1 MNTKYFALAALAL
14 PINLMAQTTKV
25 DFEDAAGYKSVGV
38 YDTWEESPFRTG
50 ELKGN
55 AAVIDNF
62 LPTTNDNGDVVN
74 DSKKIVGVQR
84 SRFGSNTF
92 GVRVDLKTPF
102 DLTPEYVYVHVK
114 MYKPLEGRV
123 MLVGLG
129 KRPDRAGQS
138 NDVEQVWVYSSNSTV
153 ANQWFDAVF
162 PIKACNG
169 VQIHSLVIVPDVN
182 SPQEMT
188 SDYAA
193 YIDDIEVNNSAKPRI
208 KVASYYGL
216 NYDKET
222 AVDKPERYVKAIT
235 LQPNG
240 ATKQS
245 ISVGSVNPQLIY
257 RDVTD
262 HAFTAKAGQTVTPS
276 IDYQGGGW
284 MNGFVYLDKGD
295 DGQFEASFDESTH
308 KATKG
313 CDLVSYYYLEMVED
327 KSGYKYDGTAL
338 SGNDRNNLSTPA
350 FTLPSDLQLGFYRMR
365 YKVDWGNLDP
375 AGRNTTTNSIKSNG
389 GFIVDTRLN
398 VHTDKVSLSA
408 ASRNGFITL
417 EDGTELVS
425 YQTDFGKA
433 VKIKATPANGFEI
446 DSLVISHG
454 YNLTGNQYN
463 KYGTKQY
470 DEYIVRASDFN
481 ADGTFTIPA
490 RIIDGEVSI
499 DGQFR
504 STTGITNNQVD
515 AKKLNFK
522 IAAEKLYL
530 SAAQPTHVLLVDDQ
544 GRVIFNDMVNGKRTL
559 RLHKGVYVLNDEKIL
574 VD

>member
-92 GVRVDLKTPF
+92 GVRVDLNTPF
-102 DLTPEYVYVHVK
+102 DLTPEYIYVHVK

-245 ISVGSVNPQLIY
+245 ISVGSVSPQLIY

-295 DGQFEASFDESTH
+295 DGQFNASFDESTH

-313 CDLVSYYYLEMVED
+313 CDLVSYYYLEMVENQ
-327 KSGYKYDGTAL
+327 SGYKYDGTAL

-350 FTLPSDLQLGFYRMR
+350 FTLPSDLQPGFYRMR

-398 VHTDKVSLSA
+398 VHTDKVNLSA

-504 STTGITNNQVD
+504 STTGITNNQAD

-530 SAAQPTHVLLVDDQ
+530 STTQPTHVLLVDDQ

>member
-92 GVRVDLKTPF
+92 GVRVDLNTPF
-102 DLTPEYVYVHVK
+102 DLTPEYIYVHVK

-193 YIDDIEVNNSAKPRI
+193 YIDDIEVNNSAEPRI

-245 ISVGSVNPQLIY
+245 ISVGSVSPQLIY

-295 DGQFEASFDESTH
+295 DGQFNASFDESTH

-338 SGNDRNNLSTPA
+338 SGDNRNNLSTPA
-350 FTLPSDLQLGFYRMR
+350 FTLPSDLQPGFYRMR

-504 STTGITNNQVD
+504 STTGIINNQAD

-530 SAAQPTHVLLVDDQ
+530 STTQPTHVLLVDDQ

>member
-92 GVRVDLKTPF
+92 GVRVDLNTPF
-102 DLTPEYVYVHVK
+102 DLTPEYIYVHVK
-114 MYKPLEGRV
+114 MYKPIEGRV

-245 ISVGSVNPQLIY
+245 ISVGSVSPQLIY

-295 DGQFEASFDESTH
+295 DGQFNASFDESTH

-350 FTLPSDLQLGFYRMR
+350 FTLPSDLQPGFYRMR

-504 STTGITNNQVD
+504 STTGITNNQAD

-530 SAAQPTHVLLVDDQ
+530 STTQPTHVLLVDDQ

>member
-14 PINLMAQTTKV
+14 PMNLMAQTTKV

-92 GVRVDLKTPF
+92 GVRVDLNTPF
-102 DLTPEYVYVHVK
+102 DLTPEYIYVHVK

-193 YIDDIEVNNSAKPRI
+193 YIDDIEVNNSAEPRI

-235 LQPNG
+235 LQPKG
-240 ATKQS
+240 AMMQS
-245 ISVGSVNPQLIY
+245 ISVGSVSPQLIY

-295 DGQFEASFDESTH
+295 DGQFNASFDESTH

-338 SGNDRNNLSTPA
+338 SDNDRNNLSTPA
-350 FTLPSDLQLGFYRMR
+350 FTLPSDLQPGFYRMR

-504 STTGITNNQVD
+504 STTGITNNQAD

-530 SAAQPTHVLLVDDQ
+530 STTQPTHVLLVDDQ

>member
-92 GVRVDLKTPF
+92 GVRVDLNTPF
-102 DLTPEYVYVHVK
+102 DLTPEYIYVHVK

-169 VQIHSLVIVPDVN
+169 VQIHSLVVVPDVN

-245 ISVGSVNPQLIY
+245 ISVGSVSPQLIY

-295 DGQFEASFDESTH
+295 DGQFDASFDESTH

-313 CDLVSYYYLEMVED
+313 CDLVSYYYLEMVENQ
-327 KSGYKYDGTAL
+327 SGYKYDGTAL

-350 FTLPSDLQLGFYRMR
+350 FTLPSDLQPGFYRMR

-504 STTGITNNQVD
+504 SITGITNNQAD

-530 SAAQPTHVLLVDDQ
+530 STTQPSHVLLVDDQ

>member
-92 GVRVDLKTPF
+92 GVRVDLNTPF
-102 DLTPEYVYVHVK
+102 DLTPEYIYVHVK

-193 YIDDIEVNNSAKPRI
+193 YIDDIEVNNNAKPRI

-245 ISVGSVNPQLIY
+245 ISVGSVSPQLIY

-295 DGQFEASFDESTH
+295 DGQFNASFDESTH

-350 FTLPSDLQLGFYRMR
+350 FTLPSDLQPGFYRMR

-470 DEYIVRASDFN
+470 DEYTVRASDFN

-504 STTGITNNQVD
+504 STTGITNNQAD
-515 AKKLNFK
+515 TKKLNFK

-530 SAAQPTHVLLVDDQ
+530 STTQPTHVLLVDDQ
-544 GRVIFNDMVNGKRTL
+544 GRVIFNDMVNGKCTL

>member
-92 GVRVDLKTPF
+92 GVRVDLNTPF
-102 DLTPEYVYVHVK
+102 DLTPEYIYVHVK

-193 YIDDIEVNNSAKPRI
+193 YIDDIEVNKSAKPRI

-245 ISVGSVNPQLIY
+245 ISVGSVSPQLIY

-284 MNGFVYLDKGD
+284 MNGFVYIDKGD
-295 DGQFEASFDESTH
+295 DGQFNASFDESTH

-338 SGNDRNNLSTPA
+338 SDNDRNNLSTPA
-350 FTLPSDLQLGFYRMR
+350 FTLPSDLQPGFYRMR

-530 SAAQPTHVLLVDDQ
+530 STTQPTHVLLVDDQ

>member
-14 PINLMAQTTKV
+14 PMNLMAQTTKV

-169 VQIHSLVIVPDVN
+169 VQIHSLVVVPDVN

-193 YIDDIEVNNSAKPRI
+193 YIDDIEVNNSAEPRI

-295 DGQFEASFDESTH
+295 DGQFDASFDESTH

-313 CDLVSYYYLEMVED
+313 CDLVSYYYLEMVENQ
-327 KSGYKYDGTAL
+327 SGYKYDGTAL

-350 FTLPSDLQLGFYRMR
+350 FTLPSDLQPGFYRMR

-504 STTGITNNQVD
+504 STTGITNNQAD

-530 SAAQPTHVLLVDDQ
+530 STTQLTHVLLVDDQ

>member
-92 GVRVDLKTPF
+92 GVRVDLNTPF

-169 VQIHSLVIVPDVN
+169 VQIHSLVVVPDVN

-245 ISVGSVNPQLIY
+245 ISVGSVSPQLIY

-295 DGQFEASFDESTH
+295 DGQFDASFDESTH

-313 CDLVSYYYLEMVED
+313 CDLVSYYYLEMVENQ
-327 KSGYKYDGTAL
+327 SGYKYDGTAL

-350 FTLPSDLQLGFYRMR
+350 FTLPSDLQPGFYRMR

-389 GFIVDTRLN
+389 GFIVDTHLN

-504 STTGITNNQVD
+504 STTGITNNQAD

-530 SAAQPTHVLLVDDQ
+530 STTQPTHVLLVDDQ

>member
-92 GVRVDLKTPF
+92 GVRVDLNTPF

-245 ISVGSVNPQLIY
+245 ISVGSVSPQLIY

-295 DGQFEASFDESTH
+295 DGQFNASFDESTH

-350 FTLPSDLQLGFYRMR
+350 FTLPSDLQPGFYRMR

-504 STTGITNNQVD
+504 STTGITNNQAD

-530 SAAQPTHVLLVDDQ
+530 STTQPTHVLLVDDQ

-559 RLHKGVYVLNDEKIL
+559 RLNKGVYVLNDEKIL

>member
-92 GVRVDLKTPF
+92 GVRVDLNTPF

-245 ISVGSVNPQLIY
+245 ISVGSVSPQLIY

-295 DGQFEASFDESTH
+295 DGQFDASFDESTH

-350 FTLPSDLQLGFYRMR
+350 FTLPSDLQPGFYRMR

-504 STTGITNNQVD
+504 STTGITNNQAD

-530 SAAQPTHVLLVDDQ
+530 STTQPTHVLLVDDQ

>member
-74 DSKKIVGVQR
+74 DSKKFVGVQR

-92 GVRVDLKTPF
+92 GVRVDLNTPF
-102 DLTPEYVYVHVK
+102 DLTPEYIYVHVK

-245 ISVGSVNPQLIY
+245 ISVGSVSPQLIY

-295 DGQFEASFDESTH
+295 DGQFDASFDESTH

-338 SGNDRNNLSTPA
+338 SDNDRNNLSTPA
-350 FTLPSDLQLGFYRMR
+350 FTLPSDLQPGFYRMR

-504 STTGITNNQVD
+504 STTGITNNQAD

-530 SAAQPTHVLLVDDQ
+530 STTQPTHVLLVDDQ

>member
-92 GVRVDLKTPF
+92 GVRVDLNTPF

-193 YIDDIEVNNSAKPRI
+193 YIDDIEVNNSAEPRI

-245 ISVGSVNPQLIY
+245 ISVGSVSPQLIY

-295 DGQFEASFDESTH
+295 DGQFDASFDESTH

-350 FTLPSDLQLGFYRMR
+350 FTLPSDLQPGFYRMR

-504 STTGITNNQVD
+504 STTGIINNQAD

-530 SAAQPTHVLLVDDQ
+530 STTQPSHVLLVDDQ

>member
-92 GVRVDLKTPF
+92 GVRVDLNTPF
-102 DLTPEYVYVHVK
+102 DLTPEYIYVHVK

-245 ISVGSVNPQLIY
+245 ISVGSVSPQLIY

-295 DGQFEASFDESTH
+295 DGQFNASFDESTH

-338 SGNDRNNLSTPA
+338 SDNDRNNLSTPA
-350 FTLPSDLQLGFYRMR
+350 FTLPSDLQPGFYRMR

-504 STTGITNNQVD
+504 STTGITNNQAD

-530 SAAQPTHVLLVDDQ
+530 STTQPTHVLLVDDQ

>member
-14 PINLMAQTTKV
+14 PMNLMAQTTKV

-92 GVRVDLKTPF
+92 GVRVDLNTPF

-169 VQIHSLVIVPDVN
+169 VQIHSLVVVPDVN

-245 ISVGSVNPQLIY
+245 ISVGSVSPQLIY

-295 DGQFEASFDESTH
+295 DGQFDASFDESTH
-308 KATKG
+308 KATEG
-313 CDLVSYYYLEMVED
+313 CDLVSYYYLEMVENQ
-327 KSGYKYDGTAL
+327 SGYKYDGTAL

-350 FTLPSDLQLGFYRMR
+350 FTLPSDLQPGFYRMR

-504 STTGITNNQVD
+504 STTGITNNQAD

-530 SAAQPTHVLLVDDQ
+530 STTQPTHVLLVDDQ

>member
-92 GVRVDLKTPF
+92 GVRVDLNTPF
-102 DLTPEYVYVHVK
+102 DLTPEYIYVHVK

-245 ISVGSVNPQLIY
+245 ISVGSVSPQLIY

-295 DGQFEASFDESTH
+295 DGQFNASFDESTH

-327 KSGYKYDGTAL
+327 QSGYKYDGTAL
-338 SGNDRNNLSTPA
+338 SGNNRNNLSTPA
-350 FTLPSDLQLGFYRMR
+350 FTLPSDLQPGFYRMR

-470 DEYIVRASDFN
+470 DEYTVRASDFN

-504 STTGITNNQVD
+504 STTGITNNQAD

-530 SAAQPTHVLLVDDQ
+530 STTQPTHVLLVDDQ

>member
-92 GVRVDLKTPF
+92 GVRVDLNTPF

-222 AVDKPERYVKAIT
+222 AVDKPERYVRAIT

-245 ISVGSVNPQLIY
+245 ISVGSVSPQLIY

-350 FTLPSDLQLGFYRMR
+350 FTLPSDLQPGFYRMR

-504 STTGITNNQVD
+504 STTGITNNQAD

-530 SAAQPTHVLLVDDQ
+530 STTQPSHVLLVDDQ

>member
-92 GVRVDLKTPF
+92 GVRVDLNTPF

-245 ISVGSVNPQLIY
+245 ISVGSVSPQLIY

-295 DGQFEASFDESTH
+295 DGQFNASFDESTH

-350 FTLPSDLQLGFYRMR
+350 FTLPSDLQPGFYRMR

-504 STTGITNNQVD
+504 STTGITNNQAD

-530 SAAQPTHVLLVDDQ
+530 STTQPTHVLLVDDQ

>member
-92 GVRVDLKTPF
+92 GVRVDLNTPF

-245 ISVGSVNPQLIY
+245 ISVGSVSPQLIY

-295 DGQFEASFDESTH
+295 DGQFDASFDESTH

-350 FTLPSDLQLGFYRMR
+350 FTLPSDLQPGFYRMR

-504 STTGITNNQVD
+504 STTGITNNQAD

-530 SAAQPTHVLLVDDQ
+530 STTQPSHVLLVDDQ

>member
-92 GVRVDLKTPF
+92 GVRVDLNTPF

-169 VQIHSLVIVPDVN
+169 VQIHSLVVVPDVN

-245 ISVGSVNPQLIY
+245 ISVGSVSPQLIY

-295 DGQFEASFDESTH
+295 DGQFNASFDESTH

-350 FTLPSDLQLGFYRMR
+350 FTLPSDLQPGFYRMR

-425 YQTDFGKA
+425 YQTDFAKA

-504 STTGITNNQVD
+504 STTGITNNQAD

-530 SAAQPTHVLLVDDQ
+530 STTQPTHVLLVDDQ

>member
-1 MNTKYFALAALAL
+1 
-14 PINLMAQTTKV
+14 MAQTTKV

-92 GVRVDLKTPF
+92 GVRVDLNTPF

-169 VQIHSLVIVPDVN
+169 VQIHSLVVVPDVN

-262 HAFTAKAGQTVTPS
+262 HAFTAKAGQTVNPS

-295 DGQFEASFDESTH
+295 DGQFDASFDESTH
-308 KATKG
+308 KATEG

-350 FTLPSDLQLGFYRMR
+350 FTLPSDLQPGFYRMR

-425 YQTDFGKA
+425 YQTDFDKA

-504 STTGITNNQVD
+504 STTGITNNQAD

-530 SAAQPTHVLLVDDQ
+530 STTQPTHVLLVDDQ

>member
-92 GVRVDLKTPF
+92 GVRVDLNTPF

-245 ISVGSVNPQLIY
+245 ISVGSVSPQLIY

-295 DGQFEASFDESTH
+295 DGQFNASFDESTH

-350 FTLPSDLQLGFYRMR
+350 FTLPSDLQPGFYRMR

-433 VKIKATPANGFEI
+433 VKIKVTPANGFEI

-504 STTGITNNQVD
+504 STTGITNNQAD

-530 SAAQPTHVLLVDDQ
+530 STTQPTHVLLVDDQ

>member
-92 GVRVDLKTPF
+92 GVRVDLNTPF
-102 DLTPEYVYVHVK
+102 DLTPEYIYVHVK

-193 YIDDIEVNNSAKPRI
+193 YIDDIEVNNSAEPRI

-245 ISVGSVNPQLIY
+245 ISVGSVSPQLIY

-295 DGQFEASFDESTH
+295 DGQFNASFDESTH

-338 SGNDRNNLSTPA
+338 SGDNRNNLSTPA
-350 FTLPSDLQLGFYRMR
+350 FTLPSDLQPGFYRMR

-504 STTGITNNQVD
+504 STTGITNNQAD
-515 AKKLNFK
+515 AKTLNFK

-530 SAAQPTHVLLVDDQ
+530 STTQPTHVLLVDDQ

>member
-92 GVRVDLKTPF
+92 GVRVDLNTPF
-102 DLTPEYVYVHVK
+102 DLTPEYIYVHVK

-193 YIDDIEVNNSAKPRI
+193 YIDDIEVNNSAEPRI

-235 LQPNG
+235 LQPKG
-240 ATKQS
+240 ATMQS
-245 ISVGSVNPQLIY
+245 ISVGSVSPQLIY

-295 DGQFEASFDESTH
+295 DGQFNASFDESTH

-338 SGNDRNNLSTPA
+338 SDNDRNNLSTPA
-350 FTLPSDLQLGFYRMR
+350 FILPSDLQPGFYRMR

-470 DEYIVRASDFN
+470 DEYIIRASDFN

-515 AKKLNFK
+515 AKKLNLK

-530 SAAQPTHVLLVDDQ
+530 STTQPSHVLLVDDQ

>member
-14 PINLMAQTTKV
+14 PMNLMAQTTKV

-92 GVRVDLKTPF
+92 GVRVDLNTPF

-245 ISVGSVNPQLIY
+245 ISVGSVSPQLIY

-295 DGQFEASFDESTH
+295 DGQFDASFDESTH

-350 FTLPSDLQLGFYRMR
+350 FTLPSDLQPGFYRMR

-504 STTGITNNQVD
+504 STTGITNNQAD
-515 AKKLNFK
+515 TKKLNFK

-530 SAAQPTHVLLVDDQ
+530 STTQPTHVLLVDDQ

>member
-14 PINLMAQTTKV
+14 PMNLMAQTTKV

-169 VQIHSLVIVPDVN
+169 VQIHSLVVVPDVN

-193 YIDDIEVNNSAKPRI
+193 YIDDIEVNNSAEPRI

-295 DGQFEASFDESTH
+295 DGQFDASFDESTH

-313 CDLVSYYYLEMVED
+313 CDLVSYYYLEMVENQ
-327 KSGYKYDGTAL
+327 SGYKYDGTAL

-350 FTLPSDLQLGFYRMR
+350 FTLPSDLQPGFYHMR

-504 STTGITNNQVD
+504 STTGITNNQAD

>member
-92 GVRVDLKTPF
+92 GVRVDLNTPF
-102 DLTPEYVYVHVK
+102 DLTPEYIYVHVK

-193 YIDDIEVNNSAKPRI
+193 YIDDIEVNNSAEPRI

-245 ISVGSVNPQLIY
+245 ISVGSFSPQLIY

-295 DGQFEASFDESTH
+295 DGQFNASFDESTH

-350 FTLPSDLQLGFYRMR
+350 FTLPSDLQPGFYRMR

-504 STTGITNNQVD
+504 STTGITNNQAD

-530 SAAQPTHVLLVDDQ
+530 STTQPTHVLLVDDQ

>member
-25 DFEDAAGYKSVGV
+25 DFEDATGYKSVGV

-92 GVRVDLKTPF
+92 GVRVDLNTPF
-102 DLTPEYVYVHVK
+102 DLTPEYIYVHVK

-193 YIDDIEVNNSAKPRI
+193 YIDDIEVNNSAEPRI

-245 ISVGSVNPQLIY
+245 ISVGSVSPQLIY

-295 DGQFEASFDESTH
+295 DGQFNASFDESTH

-338 SGNDRNNLSTPA
+338 SGDNRNNLSTPA
-350 FTLPSDLQLGFYRMR
+350 FTLPSDLQPGFYRMR

-504 STTGITNNQVD
+504 STTGIINNQAD

-530 SAAQPTHVLLVDDQ
+530 STTQPSHVLLVDDQ

>member
-92 GVRVDLKTPF
+92 GVRVDLNTPF
-102 DLTPEYVYVHVK
+102 DLTPEYIYVHVK

-169 VQIHSLVIVPDVN
+169 VQIHSLVVVPDVN

-245 ISVGSVNPQLIY
+245 ISVGSVSPQLIY

-295 DGQFEASFDESTH
+295 DGQFDASFDESTH
-308 KATKG
+308 KATEG
-313 CDLVSYYYLEMVED
+313 CDLVSYYYLEMVENQ
-327 KSGYKYDGTAL
+327 SGYKYDGTAL

-350 FTLPSDLQLGFYRMR
+350 FTLPSDLQPGFYRMR

-433 VKIKATPANGFEI
+433 VKIKATPANCFEI

-504 STTGITNNQVD
+504 STTGITNNQAD

-530 SAAQPTHVLLVDDQ
+530 STTQPTHVLLVDDQ

>member
-92 GVRVDLKTPF
+92 GVRVDLNTPF
-102 DLTPEYVYVHVK
+102 DLTPEYIYVHVK

-193 YIDDIEVNNSAKPRI
+193 YIDDIEVNNSAEPRI

-245 ISVGSVNPQLIY
+245 ISVGSVSPQLIY

-295 DGQFEASFDESTH
+295 DGQFNASFDESTH

-338 SGNDRNNLSTPA
+338 SDNDRNNLSTPA
-350 FTLPSDLQLGFYRMR
+350 FTLPSDLQPGFYRMR

-530 SAAQPTHVLLVDDQ
+530 STTQPTHVLLVDDQ

>member
-92 GVRVDLKTPF
+92 GVRVDLNTPF

-193 YIDDIEVNNSAKPRI
+193 YIDDIEVNNSAEPRI

-245 ISVGSVNPQLIY
+245 ISVGSVSPQLIY

-295 DGQFEASFDESTH
+295 DGQFNASFDESTH

-350 FTLPSDLQLGFYRMR
+350 FTLPSDLQPGFYRMR

-504 STTGITNNQVD
+504 STTGITNNQAD

-530 SAAQPTHVLLVDDQ
+530 STTQPSHVLLVDDQ
-544 GRVIFNDMVNGKRTL
+544 GRVIFNDMVNGMRTL

>member
-92 GVRVDLKTPF
+92 GVRVDLNTPF

-169 VQIHSLVIVPDVN
+169 VQIHSLVVVPDVN

-193 YIDDIEVNNSAKPRI
+193 YIDDIEVNNSAEPRI

-245 ISVGSVNPQLIY
+245 ISVGSVSPQLIY

-295 DGQFEASFDESTH
+295 DGQFNASFDESTH

-338 SGNDRNNLSTPA
+338 SDNDRNNLSTPA
-350 FTLPSDLQLGFYRMR
+350 FTLPSDLQPGFYRMR

-504 STTGITNNQVD
+504 STTGITNNQAD

-530 SAAQPTHVLLVDDQ
+530 STTQPTHVLLVDDQ
-544 GRVIFNDMVNGKRTL
+544 GRVIFNDMVKCKRTL

>member
-92 GVRVDLKTPF
+92 GVRVDLNTPF
-102 DLTPEYVYVHVK
+102 DLTPEYIYVHVK

-240 ATKQS
+240 ASKQS
-245 ISVGSVNPQLIY
+245 ISVGSVSPQLIY

-295 DGQFEASFDESTH
+295 DGQFNASFDESTH

-313 CDLVSYYYLEMVED
+313 CDLVSYYYLEMVENQ
-327 KSGYKYDGTAL
+327 SGYKYDGTAL

-350 FTLPSDLQLGFYRMR
+350 FTLPSDLQPGFYRMR

-504 STTGITNNQVD
+504 STTGITNNQAD

-530 SAAQPTHVLLVDDQ
+530 STTQPTHVLLVDDQ

>member
-92 GVRVDLKTPF
+92 GVRVDLNTPF
-102 DLTPEYVYVHVK
+102 DLTPEYIYVHVK

-193 YIDDIEVNNSAKPRI
+193 YIDDIEVNNSAEPRI

-222 AVDKPERYVKAIT
+222 AVDKPERYVKAIM

-240 ATKQS
+240 ASKQS
-245 ISVGSVNPQLIY
+245 ISVGSVSPQLIY

-295 DGQFEASFDESTH
+295 DGQFNASFDESTH

-350 FTLPSDLQLGFYRMR
+350 FTLPSDLQPGFYRMR

-504 STTGITNNQVD
+504 STTGITNNQAD

-530 SAAQPTHVLLVDDQ
+530 STTQPTHVLLVDDQ

>member
-1 MNTKYFALAALAL
+1 
-14 PINLMAQTTKV
+14 MAQTTKV

-92 GVRVDLKTPF
+92 GVRVDLNTPF
-102 DLTPEYVYVHVK
+102 DLTPEYIYVHVK

-240 ATKQS
+240 ASKQS
-245 ISVGSVNPQLIY
+245 ISVGSVSPQLIY

-295 DGQFEASFDESTH
+295 DGQFNASFDESTH

-313 CDLVSYYYLEMVED
+313 CDLVSYYYLEMVENQ
-327 KSGYKYDGTAL
+327 SGYKYDGTAL

-350 FTLPSDLQLGFYRMR
+350 FTLPSDLQPGFYRMR

-504 STTGITNNQVD
+504 STTGITNNQAD

>member
-92 GVRVDLKTPF
+92 GVRVDLNTPF
-102 DLTPEYVYVHVK
+102 DLTPEYIYVHVK

-193 YIDDIEVNNSAKPRI
+193 YIDDIEVNNSAEPRI

-245 ISVGSVNPQLIY
+245 ISVGSVSPQLIY

-295 DGQFEASFDESTH
+295 DGQFNASFDESTH

-350 FTLPSDLQLGFYRMR
+350 FTLPSDLQPGFYRMR

-375 AGRNTTTNSIKSNG
+375 AGRNTTTNSIKLNG

-433 VKIKATPANGFEI
+433 VKIKATSANGFEI

-504 STTGITNNQVD
+504 STTGITNNQAD

-530 SAAQPTHVLLVDDQ
+530 STTQPTHVLLVDDQ

>member
-92 GVRVDLKTPF
+92 GVRVDLNTPF

-245 ISVGSVNPQLIY
+245 ISVGSVSPQLIY

-295 DGQFEASFDESTH
+295 DGQFNASFDESTH

-350 FTLPSDLQLGFYRMR
+350 FTLPSDLQPGFYRMR

-504 STTGITNNQVD
+504 STTGITNNQAD

>member
-92 GVRVDLKTPF
+92 GVRVDLNTPF

-245 ISVGSVNPQLIY
+245 ISVGSVSPQLIY

-295 DGQFEASFDESTH
+295 DGQFDASFDESTH

-313 CDLVSYYYLEMVED
+313 CDLVSYYYLEMVENQ
-327 KSGYKYDGTAL
+327 SGYKYDGTAL

-350 FTLPSDLQLGFYRMR
+350 FTLPSDLQPGFYRMR

-504 STTGITNNQVD
+504 STTGITNNQAD

>member
-1 MNTKYFALAALAL
+1 
-14 PINLMAQTTKV
+14 MAQTTKV

-92 GVRVDLKTPF
+92 GVRVDLNTPF
-102 DLTPEYVYVHVK
+102 DLTPEYIYVHVK

-193 YIDDIEVNNSAKPRI
+193 YIDDIEVNNSAEPRI

-245 ISVGSVNPQLIY
+245 ISVGSVSPQLIY

-262 HAFTAKAGQTVTPS
+262 HAFTAKVGQTVTPS

-295 DGQFEASFDESTH
+295 DGQFNASFDESTH

-338 SGNDRNNLSTPA
+338 SDNDRNNLSTPA
-350 FTLPSDLQLGFYRMR
+350 FTLPSDLQPGFYRMR

-504 STTGITNNQVD
+504 STTGITNNQAD

-530 SAAQPTHVLLVDDQ
+530 STTQPSHVLLVDDQ

>member
-92 GVRVDLKTPF
+92 GVRVDLNTPF

-114 MYKPLEGRV
+114 MYKPIEGRV

-235 LQPNG
+235 LQPKG
-240 ATKQS
+240 ATMQS
-245 ISVGSVNPQLIY
+245 ISVGSVSPQLIY

-295 DGQFEASFDESTH
+295 DGQFNASFDESTH

-338 SGNDRNNLSTPA
+338 SGNNRNNLSTPA
-350 FTLPSDLQLGFYRMR
+350 FTLPSDLQPGFYRMR

-504 STTGITNNQVD
+504 STTGITNNQAD

-530 SAAQPTHVLLVDDQ
+530 STTQPSHVLLVDDQ
-544 GRVIFNDMVNGKRTL
+544 GRVIFNEMVNGKRTL